1 MRVKKLLNTLFVTT
15 QDAYLALDG
24 ENIVV
29 KIDEQKNRVP
39 LHNIEAIVTSGYLGA
54 SPALMRKCAEK
65 NIGITFLTNS
75 GKFGSRVTGG
85 TTGNVTLRKK
95 QYRLSDSE
103 EESVEIARHF
113 IIGKLYNQRWMLERM
128 TRENPM
134 RIDVERFKQISGEL
148 KKYIEDIRQVGDLE
162 SLRGIEGQA
171 ANRYFLL
178 FDQMILQQK
187 NDFGFYGRNR
197 RPPLDNVNAML
208 SLAYTLLAQECAAA
222 LETVGLDPY
231 VGFLHRDRPG
241 RASLAL
247 DLMEELRGIYADRF
261 VLTLINKKMVTG
273 KDFVKKESGAVI
285 LTDDGRRIFFQKWQ
299 EKKQEQIQHPF
310 LGEKINWG
318 LVPYTQALLLSRFL
332 RDDLDGYPPFLWK

>member
-1 MRVKKLLNTLFVTT
+1 MRKLLNTLFVTT
-15 QDAYLALDG
+15 PETYLALDG
-24 ENIVV
+24 ENIVIL
-29 KIDEQKNRVP
+29 KEETKLGRVP
-39 LHNIEAIVTSGYLGA
+39 LHNLESIVTTGYLGA

-65 NIGITFLTNS
+65 NIGLTFLTS
-75 GKFGSRVTGG
+75 TGKFGSRVTGG

-95 QYRLSDSE
+95 QYRISDRE
-103 EESVEIARHF
+103 EESLAIARHF
-113 IIGKLYNQRWMLERM
+113 IIGKLYNQRWMLERI
-128 TRENPM
+128 TRDNPM
-134 RIDVERFKQISGEL
+134 RVDVERFKQISGEL
-148 KKYIEDIRQVGDLE
+148 KKYIEDVRQVTDLE
-162 SLRGIEGQA
+162 TLRGIEGQA

-187 NDFGFYGRNR
+187 ADFGFYGRNR

-231 VGFLHRDRPG
+231 VGFMHQDRPG

-261 VLTLINKKMVTG
+261 VLTLINKKIVSE
-273 KDFVKKESGAVI
+273 KDFLKKESGAVI
-285 LTDDGRRIFFQKWQ
+285 LTDEGRRTFFQQWQ

>member
-1 MRVKKLLNTLFVTT
+1 MNTLFVTT

>member
-1 MRVKKLLNTLFVTT
+1 MRKLLNTLFVTT
-15 QDAYLALDG
+15 PETYLGLDG
-24 ENIVV
+24 ENIVIL
-29 KIDEQKNRVP
+29 KEKTKLGRVP
-39 LHNIEAIVTSGYLGA
+39 LHNLESIVTTGYLGA

-65 NIGITFLTNS
+65 NISLTFLTPT

-85 TTGNVTLRKK
+85 VTGNVTLRKK
-95 QYRLSDSE
+95 QYRISDNE
-103 EESVEIARHF
+103 EESLAIARHF
-113 IIGKLYNQRWMLERM
+113 IIGKLYNQRWMLERI
-128 TRENPM
+128 TRDNPM
-134 RIDVERFKQISGEL
+134 RINLERFKEISGEL
-148 KKYIEDIRQVGDLE
+148 KKYYEDIRQVDNLE
-162 SLRGIEGQA
+162 TLRGIEGQA

-187 NDFGFYGRNR
+187 ADFGFYGRNR

-231 VGFLHRDRPG
+231 VGFMHQDRPG

-261 VLTLINKKMVTG
+261 VLTLINKKMITER
-273 KDFVKKESGAVI
+273 DFVKKESGAVI
-285 LTDDGRRIFFQKWQ
+285 LTDQGRRTFFKQWQ

-318 LVPYTQALLLSRFL
+318 LVPYVQALLLSRFL
-332 RDDLDGYPPFLWK
+332 RNDLDGYPPFLWK

>member
-1 MRVKKLLNTLFVTT
+1 MNTLFITSS
-15 QDAYLALDG
+15 DAYLALDG

-29 KIDEQKNRVP
+29 KIDEKKNRVP

-95 QYRLSDSE
+95 QYRLSDIEADSL
-103 EESVEIARHF
+103 EIARHF

-128 TRENPM
+128 TRENTM
-134 RIDVERFKQISGEL
+134 RVDVERFKQISGEL
-148 KKYIEDIRQVGDLE
+148 KKYIEDIREVGDLE

-187 NDFGFYGRNR
+187 SDFGFYGRNR

-231 VGFLHRDRPG
+231 VGFMHQDRPG

-261 VLTLINKKMVTG
+261 VLTLINKKIVTE

-285 LTDDGRRIFFQKWQ
+285 LTDDGRRTFFQKWQ

-318 LVPYTQALLLSRFL
+318 LVPYAQALLLSRFL

>member
-1 MRVKKLLNTLFVTT
+1 MRKLLNTLFVTT
-15 QDAYLALDG
+15 PDAYLALDG
-24 ENIVV
+24 ENIVI
-29 KIDEQKNRVP
+29 KKEKEKLGRVP
-39 LHNIEAIVTSGYLGA
+39 LHNLEAIVTTGYLGA

-65 NIGITFLTNS
+65 NIGLTFLTS
-75 GKFGSRVTGG
+75 TGKFGSRVTGG

-95 QYRLSDSE
+95 QYRISDVE
-103 EESVEIARHF
+103 VESLEIARHF

-128 TRENPM
+128 TRDNGL
-134 RIDVERFKQISGEL
+134 RIDVDQFKKISGEL
-148 KKYIEDIRQVGDLE
+148 KKYIEDVRQVEELD

-187 NDFGFYGRNR
+187 KEFGFYGRNR
-197 RPPLDNVNAML
+197 RPPLDKVNALL

-231 VGFLHRDRPG
+231 VGFMHQDRPG

-261 VLTLINKKMVTG
+261 VLTLINKKIVTA
-273 KDFVKKESGAVI
+273 KDFIKKESGAVI
-285 LTDDGRRIFFQKWQ
+285 LTDAGRKIFFKNWQ

-310 LGEKINWG
+310 LSEKINWG
-318 LVPYTQALLLSRFL
+318 LVPYVQALLLSRFL
-332 RDDLDGYPPFLWK
+332 RGDLDGYPPFLWK

>member
-1 MRVKKLLNTLFVTT
+1 MRKLLNTLFVTT
-15 QDAYLALDG
+15 PETYLALDG
-24 ENIVV
+24 ENIVIL
-29 KIDEQKNRVP
+29 KEETKLGRVP
-39 LHNIEAIVTSGYLGA
+39 LHNLESIVTTGYLGA

-65 NIGITFLTNS
+65 NIGLTFLTS
-75 GKFGSRVTGG
+75 TGKFGSRVTGG

-95 QYRLSDSE
+95 QYRISDRE
-103 EESVEIARHF
+103 EESLAIARHF
-113 IIGKLYNQRWMLERM
+113 IIGKLYNQRWMLERI
-128 TRENPM
+128 TRDNPM
-134 RIDVERFKQISGEL
+134 RVDVERFKKISGEL
-148 KKYIEDIRQVGDLE
+148 KKYIEDVRQVADLE
-162 SLRGIEGQA
+162 TLRGIEGQA

-187 NDFGFYGRNR
+187 ADFGFYGRNR

-231 VGFLHRDRPG
+231 VGFMHQDRPG

-261 VLTLINKKMVTG
+261 VLTLINKKIVSE
-273 KDFVKKESGAVI
+273 KDFLKKESGAVI
-285 LTDDGRRIFFQKWQ
+285 LTDEGRRTFFQHWQ

-332 RDDLDGYPPFLWK
+332 REDLDGYLPFLWK

>member
-1 MRVKKLLNTLFVTT
+1 MRKLLNTLFVTT
-15 QDAYLALDG
+15 PDTYLALDG
-24 ENIVV
+24 ENIVIL
-29 KIDEQKNRVP
+29 KDDAKLGRVP
-39 LHNIEAIVTSGYLGA
+39 LHNLESVVTTGYLGA

-65 NIGITFLTNS
+65 NICITFLTRT
-75 GKFGSRVTGG
+75 GKFGSRISGG
-85 TTGNVTLRKK
+85 TSGNVTLRKK
-95 QYRLSDSE
+95 QYRISDNE
-103 EESVEIARHF
+103 AESVAIARHF
-113 IIGKLYNQRWMLERM
+113 IIGKLYNQRWMLERV
-128 TRENPM
+128 TRDNPL
-134 RIDVERFKQISGEL
+134 RVDVDQFKQISSEL
-148 KKYIEDIRQVGDLE
+148 KKYIEEVRQVEDLE
-162 SLRGIEGQA
+162 TLRGFEGQA

-187 NDFGFYGRNR
+187 KEFGFYGRNR

-208 SLAYTLLAQECAAA
+208 SLAYTLLAQECTAA

-231 VGFLHRDRPG
+231 VGFMHQDRPG

-247 DLMEELRGIYADRF
+247 DLMEELRGIYVDRF
-261 VLTLINKKMVTG
+261 VLTLINKKIVTA

-285 LTDDGRRIFFQKWQ
+285 LTDEGRRKFFQNWQ

-318 LVPYTQALLLSRFL
+318 LVPYVQALLLSRFL

>member
-1 MRVKKLLNTLFVTT
+1 MRKLLNTLFVTT
-15 QDAYLALDG
+15 PDTYLALDG

-29 KIDEQKNRVP
+29 KKEDTKLGRVP
-39 LHNIEAIVTSGYLGA
+39 LHNLEAIVTVGYLGA
-54 SPALMRKCAEK
+54 SPSLMRKCAEN
-65 NIGITFLTNS
+65 NIGLTFLTSS
-75 GKFGSRVTGG
+75 GRFGSRVTGG

-95 QYRLSDSE
+95 QYRISDNE
-103 EESVEIARHF
+103 VESLAIARHF

-128 TRENPM
+128 TRDNAL

-148 KKYIEDIRQVGDLE
+148 KKYLEAVRQSSDLE

-187 NDFGFYGRNR
+187 KDFGFYGRNR

-208 SLAYTLLAQECAAA
+208 SLAYTLLSQECAAA

-231 VGFLHRDRPG
+231 VGFMHQDRPG
-241 RASLAL
+241 RVSLAL

-261 VLTLINKKMVTG
+261 VLTLINKKIVTA
-273 KDFVKKESGAVI
+273 KDFLKKESGAVI
-285 LTDDGRRIFFQKWQ
+285 LTDDGRRVFFQHWQ
-299 EKKQEQIQHPF
+299 EKKQEQIKHPF
-310 LGEKINWG
+310 LGKKINWG
-318 LVPYTQALLLSRFL
+318 LVPYVQALLLSRFL
-332 RDDLDGYPPFLWK
+332 RNDLDGYPPFLWK

>member
-1 MRVKKLLNTLFVTT
+1 MKKLLNTLFITSS
-15 QDAYLALDG
+15 DAYLALDG

-29 KIDEQKNRVP
+29 KIDEKKNRVP

-95 QYRLSDSE
+95 QYRLSDIEADSL
-103 EESVEIARHF
+103 EIARHF

-128 TRENPM
+128 TRENTM
-134 RIDVERFKQISGEL
+134 RVDVERFKQISGEL
-148 KKYIEDIRQVGDLE
+148 KKYIEDIREVGDLE

-187 NDFGFYGRNR
+187 SDFGFYGRNR

-231 VGFLHRDRPG
+231 VGFMHQDRPG

-261 VLTLINKKMVTG
+261 VLTLINKKIVTE

-285 LTDDGRRIFFQKWQ
+285 LTDDGRRTFFQKWQ

-318 LVPYTQALLLSRFL
+318 LVPYAQALLLSRFL

>member
-1 MRVKKLLNTLFVTT
+1 MKKLLNTLFITSP
-15 QDAYLALDG
+15 DAYMALDG

-29 KIDEQKNRVP
+29 KIDEQKKRVP
-39 LHNIEAIVTSGYLGA
+39 LHNIEAIVTSGYLGT

-65 NIGITFLTNS
+65 SISITFLTS
-75 GKFGSRVTGG
+75 TGKFGSRVTGG

-95 QYRLSDSE
+95 QYRISD
-103 EESVEIARHF
+103 EESESVAIARHF
-113 IIGKLYNQRWMLERM
+113 IIGKLYNQRWILERM
-128 TRENPM
+128 TRDNPM
-134 RIDVERFKQISGEL
+134 RVDSERFKQISGEL
-148 KKYIEDIRQVGDLE
+148 KKYIEDIRQVDDLE
-162 SLRGIEGQA
+162 TLRGIEGQA

-187 NDFGFYGRNR
+187 KDFGFYGRNR
-197 RPPLDNVNAML
+197 RPPLDNVNALL

-231 VGFLHRDRPG
+231 VGFLHQDRPG
-241 RASLAL
+241 RTSLAL

-261 VLTLINKKMVTG
+261 VLTLINKKMVTSN
-273 KDFVKKESGAVI
+273 DFVKKESGAVL
-285 LTDDGRRIFFQKWQ
+285 LTDDGRRKFFQQWQ
-299 EKKQEQIQHPF
+299 AKKAEQIQHPF

-318 LVPYTQALLLSRFL
+318 LVPYAQALLLSRFL

>member
-1 MRVKKLLNTLFVTT
+1 MLNTLFVTT
-15 QDAYLALDG
+15 PETYLALDG
-24 ENIVV
+24 ENIVI
-29 KIDEQKNRVP
+29 KKEDTNLGRVP
-39 LHNIEAIVTSGYLGA
+39 LHNLESIVTTGYLGA

-65 NIGITFLTNS
+65 NIGLTFLTRT

-85 TTGNVTLRKK
+85 TTGNVILRKK
-95 QYRLSDSE
+95 QYRISDNE
-103 EESVEIARHF
+103 EDSLAIARHF
-113 IIGKLYNQRWMLERM
+113 IIGKLYNQRWMLERI
-128 TRENPM
+128 TRDNSF
-134 RIDVERFKQISGEL
+134 RVDVERFKQISGEL
-148 KKYIEDIRQVGDLE
+148 KKYIEDIRQVNDLE

-187 NDFGFYGRNR
+187 QDFGFYGRNR

-231 VGFLHRDRPG
+231 VGFMHQDRPG
-241 RASLAL
+241 RISLAL

-261 VLTLINKKMVTG
+261 VLTLINKKVITG
-273 KDFVKKESGAVI
+273 KDFLKKESGAVI
-285 LTDDGRRIFFQKWQ
+285 LTDDGRRKFFQQWQ
-299 EKKQEQIQHPF
+299 ERKQEQIQHPF

-318 LVPYTQALLLSRFL
+318 LVPYAQALLLSRFL

>member
-1 MRVKKLLNTLFVTT
+1 MKKLLNTLFITSS
-15 QDAYLALDG
+15 DAYLALDG

-29 KIDEQKNRVP
+29 KIDEKKNRVP

-65 NIGITFLTNS
+65 NIGLTFLTNS

-95 QYRLSDSE
+95 QYRLSDSDA
-103 EESVEIARHF
+103 ESLEIARHF

-162 SLRGIEGQA
+162 TLRGIEGQA

-197 RPPLDNVNAML
+197 RPPLDKVNAML

-231 VGFLHRDRPG
+231 VGFMHQDRPG

-247 DLMEELRGIYADRF
+247 DMMEELRGIYADRF
-261 VLTLINKKMVTG
+261 VLTLINKKMVTE

-285 LTDDGRRIFFQKWQ
+285 LTDDGRRTFFQKWQ

-318 LVPYTQALLLSRFL
+318 LVPYAQALLLSRFL

>member
-1 MRVKKLLNTLFVTT
+1 MRKLLNTLFVTT
-15 QDAYLALDG
+15 PETYLALDG
-24 ENIVV
+24 ENIVI
-29 KIDEQKNRVP
+29 KKEDTTLGRVP
-39 LHNIEAIVTSGYLGA
+39 LHNLESIVTTGYLGA

-65 NIGITFLTNS
+65 NIGLTFLTNT

-95 QYRLSDSE
+95 QYRLSDIE
-103 EESVEIARHF
+103 EESLAIARHF
-113 IIGKLYNQRWMLERM
+113 IIGKLYNQRWMLERL

-148 KKYIEDIRQVGDLE
+148 KNYIEDIRLIDNLE

-187 NDFGFYGRNR
+187 SDFGFYGRNR

-231 VGFLHRDRPG
+231 VGFMHQDRPG

-261 VLTLINKKMVTG
+261 VLTLINKKMITE

-318 LVPYTQALLLSRFL
+318 LVPYAQALLLSRFL
-332 RDDLDGYPPFLWK
+332 REDLDGYPPFLWK

>member
-1 MRVKKLLNTLFVTT
+1 MIKKEEATL
-15 QDAYLALDG
+15 G
-24 ENIVV
+24 
-29 KIDEQKNRVP
+29 RVP
-39 LHNIEAIVTSGYLGA
+39 LHNLESIVTTGYLGT

-65 NIGITFLTNS
+65 NISITFLTNT

-103 EESVEIARHF
+103 AESLEIARHF

-134 RIDVERFKQISGEL
+134 RVDVERFKQISGEL

-187 NDFGFYGRNR
+187 RDFGFYGRNR

-231 VGFLHRDRPG
+231 VGFMHQDRPG

-261 VLTLINKKMVTG
+261 VLTLINKKMITE

-285 LTDDGRRIFFQKWQ
+285 LTDDGRRTFFQKWQ

-332 RDDLDGYPPFLWK
+332 REDLDGYPPFLWK

>member
-1 MRVKKLLNTLFVTT
+1 MRKLLNTLFVTT
-15 QDAYLALDG
+15 PDAYLSLDG
-24 ENIVV
+24 ENIVI
-29 KIDEQKNRVP
+29 KKEKEKLGRVP
-39 LHNIEAIVTSGYLGA
+39 LHNLEAIVTTGYLGV

-65 NIGITFLTNS
+65 NIGLTFLTS
-75 GKFGSRVTGG
+75 TGKFGSRVTGG

-95 QYRLSDSE
+95 QYRISDVE
-103 EESVEIARHF
+103 VESLAIARHF
-113 IIGKLYNQRWMLERM
+113 IIGKLYNQRWMLERV
-128 TRENPM
+128 TRDNGL
-134 RIDVERFKQISGEL
+134 RIDVDQFKKISGEL
-148 KKYIEDIRQVGDLE
+148 KKYIEDVRQVEELD

-187 NDFGFYGRNR
+187 KEFGFYGRNR
-197 RPPLDNVNAML
+197 RPPLDKVNALL

-231 VGFLHRDRPG
+231 VGFMHQDRPG

-261 VLTLINKKMVTG
+261 VLTLINKKIVTA
-273 KDFVKKESGAVI
+273 KDFIKKESGAVI
-285 LTDDGRRIFFQKWQ
+285 LTDAGRKIFFKNWQ

-318 LVPYTQALLLSRFL
+318 LVPYVQALLLSRFL

>member
-1 MRVKKLLNTLFVTT
+1 MKKLLNTLFVTT
-15 QDAYLALDG
+15 RDAYLALDG

-39 LHNIEAIVTSGYLGA
+39 LHNVEAIVTSGYLGA

-95 QYRLSDSE
+95 QYRLSDTE
-103 EESVEIARHF
+103 AESLEIARHF

-148 KKYIEDIRQVGDLE
+148 KKNIEDIRQVGDLE
-162 SLRGIEGQA
+162 TLRGIEGQA

-187 NDFGFYGRNR
+187 SDFGFYGRNR

-231 VGFLHRDRPG
+231 VGFMHQDRPG

-261 VLTLINKKMVTG
+261 VLTLINKKIVTE

-285 LTDDGRRIFFQKWQ
+285 LTDDGRRTFFQKWQ

-318 LVPYTQALLLSRFL
+318 LVPYGQALLLSRFL

>member
-1 MRVKKLLNTLFVTT
+1 MRKLLNTLFVTT
-15 QDAYLALDG
+15 PETYLALDG
-24 ENIVV
+24 ENIVIL
-29 KIDEQKNRVP
+29 KEETKLGRVP
-39 LHNIEAIVTSGYLGA
+39 LHNLESIVTTGYLGA

-65 NIGITFLTNS
+65 NIGLTFLTS
-75 GKFGSRVTGG
+75 TGKFGSRVTGG

-95 QYRLSDSE
+95 QYRISDRE
-103 EESVEIARHF
+103 EESLAIARHF
-113 IIGKLYNQRWMLERM
+113 IIGKLYNQRWMLERI
-128 TRENPM
+128 TRDNPM
-134 RIDVERFKQISGEL
+134 RVDVERFKKISGEL
-148 KKYIEDIRQVGDLE
+148 KKYIEDVRQVADLE
-162 SLRGIEGQA
+162 TLRGIEGQA

-187 NDFGFYGRNR
+187 ADFGFYGRNR

-231 VGFLHRDRPG
+231 VGFMHQDRPG

-261 VLTLINKKMVTG
+261 VLTLINKKIVSE
-273 KDFVKKESGAVI
+273 KDFLKKESGAVI
-285 LTDDGRRIFFQKWQ
+285 LTDEGRRTFFQHWQ

-332 RDDLDGYPPFLWK
+332 REDLDGYPPFLWK

>member
-1 MRVKKLLNTLFVTT
+1 MRKLLNTLFVTT
-15 QDAYLALDG
+15 PETYLALDG
-24 ENIVV
+24 ENIVIL
-29 KIDEQKNRVP
+29 KAETKLGRVP
-39 LHNIEAIVTSGYLGA
+39 LHNLEAIVTTGYLGA

-65 NIGITFLTNS
+65 NIGLTFLTTT

-95 QYRLSDSE
+95 QYRISDNE
-103 EESVEIARHF
+103 EASLAIAKHF
-113 IIGKLYNQRWMLERM
+113 IIGKLYNQRWMLERV
-128 TRENPM
+128 TRDNPM

-148 KKYIEDIRQVGDLE
+148 KKYIGDIRHVGDLE

-187 NDFGFYGRNR
+187 VDFGFYGRNR

-231 VGFLHRDRPG
+231 VGFMHQDRPG
-241 RASLAL
+241 RASLSL

-261 VLTLINKKMVTG
+261 VLTLINKKMITG
-273 KDFVKKESGAVI
+273 KDFLKKESGAVI
-285 LTDDGRRIFFQKWQ
+285 LTDEGRRRFFQHWQ
-299 EKKQEQIQHPF
+299 EKKQESIQHPF

-318 LVPYTQALLLSRFL
+318 LVPYVQALLLSRFL

>member
-1 MRVKKLLNTLFVTT
+1 MRKLLNTLFVTT
-15 QDAYLALDG
+15 PDAYLALDG
-24 ENIVV
+24 ENIVI
-29 KIDEQKNRVP
+29 KKEKEKLGRVP
-39 LHNIEAIVTSGYLGA
+39 LHNLEAIVTTGYLGA

-65 NIGITFLTNS
+65 NIGLTFLTS
-75 GKFGSRVTGG
+75 TGKFGSRVTGG

-95 QYRLSDSE
+95 QYRISDVE
-103 EESVEIARHF
+103 VESLAIARHF

-128 TRENPM
+128 TRDNGL
-134 RIDVERFKQISGEL
+134 RIDVDQFKKISGEL
-148 KKYIEDIRQVGDLE
+148 KKYIEDVRQVEELD

-187 NDFGFYGRNR
+187 KEFGFYGRNR
-197 RPPLDNVNAML
+197 RPPLDKVNALL

-231 VGFLHRDRPG
+231 VGFMHQDRPG

-261 VLTLINKKMVTG
+261 VLTLINKKIVTA
-273 KDFVKKESGAVI
+273 KDFIKKESGAVI
-285 LTDDGRRIFFQKWQ
+285 LTDAGRKIFFKNWQ

-318 LVPYTQALLLSRFL
+318 LVPYVQALLLSRFL

>member
-1 MRVKKLLNTLFVTT
+1 MKKLLNTLFVTT
-15 QDAYLALDG
+15 RDAYLALDG

-85 TTGNVTLRKK
+85 ITGNVTLRKK
-95 QYRLSDSE
+95 QYRLSDTE
-103 EESVEIARHF
+103 AESLEIARHF

-187 NDFGFYGRNR
+187 SDFGFYGRNR

-231 VGFLHRDRPG
+231 VGFMHQDRPG

-261 VLTLINKKMVTG
+261 VLTLINKKMVTE

-285 LTDDGRRIFFQKWQ
+285 LTDDGRRTFFQKWQ

-318 LVPYTQALLLSRFL
+318 LVPYAQALLLSRFL

>member
-1 MRVKKLLNTLFVTT
+1 MRKLLNTLFVTT
-15 QDAYLALDG
+15 PDAYLALDG
-24 ENIVV
+24 ENIVI
-29 KIDEQKNRVP
+29 KKEKEKLGRVP
-39 LHNIEAIVTSGYLGA
+39 LHNLEAIVTTGYLGA
-54 SPALMRKCAEK
+54 SPALMRKCAEQ
-65 NIGITFLTNS
+65 NIGLTFLTS
-75 GKFGSRVTGG
+75 TGKFGSRVTGG

-95 QYRLSDSE
+95 QYRISDVE
-103 EESVEIARHF
+103 VESLAIARHF

-128 TRENPM
+128 TRDNGL
-134 RIDVERFKQISGEL
+134 RIDVDQFKKISGEL
-148 KKYIEDIRQVGDLE
+148 KKYIEDVRQVEELD

-187 NDFGFYGRNR
+187 KEFGFYGRNR
-197 RPPLDNVNAML
+197 RPPLDKVNALL

-231 VGFLHRDRPG
+231 VGFMHQDRPG

-261 VLTLINKKMVTG
+261 VLTLINKKIVTA
-273 KDFVKKESGAVI
+273 KDFIKKESGAVI
-285 LTDDGRRIFFQKWQ
+285 LTDDGRKIFFKNWQ

-318 LVPYTQALLLSRFL
+318 LVPYVQALLLSRFL

>member
-1 MRVKKLLNTLFVTT
+1 MRKLLNTLFVTT
-15 QDAYLALDG
+15 PDTYLALDG
-24 ENIVV
+24 ENIVIL
-29 KIDEQKNRVP
+29 KDDAKLGRVP
-39 LHNIEAIVTSGYLGA
+39 LHNLESVVTTGYLGA

-65 NIGITFLTNS
+65 NICITFLTRT
-75 GKFGSRVTGG
+75 GKFGSRISGG
-85 TTGNVTLRKK
+85 TSGNVTLRKK
-95 QYRLSDSE
+95 QYRISDNE
-103 EESVEIARHF
+103 AESVAIARHF
-113 IIGKLYNQRWMLERM
+113 IIGKLYNQRWMLERL
-128 TRENPM
+128 TRDNPL
-134 RIDVERFKQISGEL
+134 RVDVDQFKQIFSEL
-148 KKYIEDIRQVGDLE
+148 KKYIEEVRQVEDLE
-162 SLRGIEGQA
+162 TLRGFEGQA

-187 NDFGFYGRNR
+187 KEFGFYGRNR

-208 SLAYTLLAQECAAA
+208 SLAYTLLAHECTAA

-231 VGFLHRDRPG
+231 VGFMHQDRPG

-247 DLMEELRGIYADRF
+247 DLMEELRGIYVDRF
-261 VLTLINKKMVTG
+261 VLTLINKKIVTA

-285 LTDDGRRIFFQKWQ
+285 LTDDGRRKFFQNWQ

-318 LVPYTQALLLSRFL
+318 LVPYVQVLLLSRFL

>member
-1 MRVKKLLNTLFVTT
+1 MRKLLNTLFVTT
-15 QDAYLALDG
+15 PDAYLALDG
-24 ENIVV
+24 ENIVI
-29 KIDEQKNRVP
+29 KKEKEKLGRVP
-39 LHNIEAIVTSGYLGA
+39 LHNLEAIVTTGYLGA
-54 SPALMRKCAEK
+54 SPALMRKCAEQ
-65 NIGITFLTNS
+65 NIGLTFLTSS

-95 QYRLSDSE
+95 QYRISDVE
-103 EESVEIARHF
+103 VESLAIARHF

-128 TRENPM
+128 TRDNGL
-134 RIDVERFKQISGEL
+134 RIDVDQFKKISGEL
-148 KKYIEDIRQVGDLE
+148 KKYIEDVRQVEELD

-187 NDFGFYGRNR
+187 KEFGFYGRNR
-197 RPPLDNVNAML
+197 RPPLDKVNALL

-231 VGFLHRDRPG
+231 VGFMHQDRPG

-261 VLTLINKKMVTG
+261 VLTLINKKIVTA
-273 KDFVKKESGAVI
+273 KDFIKKESGAVI
-285 LTDDGRRIFFQKWQ
+285 LTDDGRKIFFKNWQ

-318 LVPYTQALLLSRFL
+318 LVPYVQTLLLSRFL

>member
-1 MRVKKLLNTLFVTT
+1 MKKLLNTLFVTT
-15 QDAYLALDG
+15 RDAYLALDG

-95 QYRLSDSE
+95 QYRLSDTE
-103 EESVEIARHF
+103 AESLEIARHF

-187 NDFGFYGRNR
+187 SDFGFYGRNR

-231 VGFLHRDRPG
+231 VGFMHQDRPG

-261 VLTLINKKMVTG
+261 VLTLINKKMVTE
-273 KDFVKKESGAVI
+273 KDFVKKESSAVI
-285 LTDDGRRIFFQKWQ
+285 LTDDGRRTFFQKWQ

-318 LVPYTQALLLSRFL
+318 LVPYAQALLLSRFL

>member
-1 MRVKKLLNTLFVTT
+1 MKKLLNTLFITSS
-15 QDAYLALDG
+15 DAYMALDG

-29 KIDEQKNRVP
+29 KIDEKKNRVP

-65 NIGITFLTNS
+65 NIGITFLTNT

-103 EESVEIARHF
+103 VESLQIARHF
-113 IIGKLYNQRWMLERM
+113 IIGKVYNQRWMLERM

-134 RIDVERFKQISGEL
+134 RVDIERFKQISGEL
-148 KKYIEDIRQVGDLE
+148 KKYIEDIRQVEELE

-187 NDFGFYGRNR
+187 SDFGFYGRNR

-231 VGFLHRDRPG
+231 VGFMHQDRPG

-261 VLTLINKKMVTG
+261 VLTLINKKMVTE

-285 LTDDGRRIFFQKWQ
+285 LTDAGRRTFFQKWQ

-318 LVPYTQALLLSRFL
+318 LVPYAQALLLSRFL

>member
-1 MRVKKLLNTLFVTT
+1 MKKLLNTLFVTT

-39 LHNIEAIVTSGYLGA
+39 LHNIEAIVTSGYLGT

-65 NIGITFLTNS
+65 NIEITFLTNS

-261 VLTLINKKMVTG
+261 VLTLINKKMVTE

-285 LTDDGRRIFFQKWQ
+285 LTDDGRRTFFQKWQ
-299 EKKQEQIQHPF
+299 EKKQEQIKHPF